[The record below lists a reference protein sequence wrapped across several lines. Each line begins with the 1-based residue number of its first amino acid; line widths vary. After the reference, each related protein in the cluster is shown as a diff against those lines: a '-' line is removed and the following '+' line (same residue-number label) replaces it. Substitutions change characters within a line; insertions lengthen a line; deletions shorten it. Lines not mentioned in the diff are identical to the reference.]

1 MYTRNIKVMNNED
14 LQKLFAESQKI
25 VDATNSI
32 IKSVSDVDIYASIK
46 QYIPTALEK
55 VNFRMIRM
63 LGYTPYFNDGDPCIH
78 RFYFC
83 FGERTLNYQ
92 QVMRLDEID
101 EHVDAFYEH
110 LSDDG
115 FEFGIDEIEVE
126 VENFDLFPLISE
138 DDAKTINKLCNN
150 INVLLETAEETNFLF
165 KIYKTRNGEIKVDV
179 KEYDPS

>member
-1 MYTRNIKVMNNED
+1 MYTRNTKVMNNED

-32 IKSVSDVDIYASIK
+32 IKNVSDVDIYTSIK

-78 RFYFC
+78 RFYLC
-83 FGERTLNYQ
+83 FGDRKLNSRQ
-92 QVMRLDEID
+92 LMRFDDID
-101 EHVDAFYEH
+101 EHFDAFEEY
-110 LSDDG
+110 LSEDG
-115 FEFGIDEIEVE
+115 FELDIDKI
-126 VENFDLFPLISE
+126 ENFDVLPLISE
-138 DDAKTINKLCNN
+138 DDAKTINQLCNN
-150 INVLLETAEETNFLF
+150 INVLLETAGQTNFLF

-179 KEYDPS
+179 DDYDPS

>member
-1 MYTRNIKVMNNED
+1 
-14 LQKLFAESQKI
+14 
-25 VDATNSI
+25 
-32 IKSVSDVDIYASIK
+32 
-46 QYIPTALEK
+46 
-55 VNFRMIRM
+55 MIRM
-63 LGYTPYFNDGDPCIH
+63 LGYTPYFNDGDPCTH
-78 RFYFC
+78 SFYFC
-83 FGERTLNYQ
+83 FGERTLNSQ

-115 FEFGIDEIEVE
+115 FEFGIDEIE

-165 KIYKTRNGEIKVDV
+165 KIYKTRDGEIKVDID
-179 KEYDPS
+179 EYDPS